1 MRRHIYLRAFH
12 QRMHH
17 THLEAAN
24 LPAQIQALQSLA
36 LDQEPAGTSAGM
48 LQQWSWA
55 CKHATKLSKL
65 YQAFVKLQV
74 MHMVRLKHCTCR
86 SHAR

>member
-24 LPAQIQALQSLA
+24 LPAQLQALQSLA